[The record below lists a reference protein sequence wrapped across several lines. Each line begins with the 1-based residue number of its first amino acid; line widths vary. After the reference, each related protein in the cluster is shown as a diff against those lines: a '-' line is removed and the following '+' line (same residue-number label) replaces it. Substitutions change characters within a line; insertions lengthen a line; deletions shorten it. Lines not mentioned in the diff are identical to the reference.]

1 MNIAEDFADYL
12 ETITGSTLGQDL
24 FIGEAPSSNKV
35 GDNIFWIVTSGG
47 VKTLKA
53 QTGEAIKA
61 YTIDVYYRSTN
72 YQGVYNVMQALEE
85 ELNCAG
91 CVQIGS
97 YDTIEVEAITFP
109 IDTDLDDEERKVG
122 LLQANLTIYKDCPGN
137 IS

>member
-1 MNIAEDFADYL
+1 MNIAEDFATYL
-12 ETITGSTLGQDL
+12 ATITGSTLGQDL

-35 GDNIFWIVTSGG
+35 GDSIYWIVTSGG
-47 VKTLKA
+47 AKTLKA

-61 YTIDVYYRSTN
+61 YTIDIYYRSTN
-72 YQGVYNVMQALEE
+72 YQGVYDAMQTLEE

-109 IDTDLDDEERKVG
+109 IDNDLDNEERKVG
-122 LLQANLTIYKDCPGN
+122 LLQANLTIYKDCQGN

>member
-97 YDTIEVEAITFP
+97 YDTIEVEAVTFP